1 MVLSPWRESTRA
13 KHYNCK
19 NNMRSFRV
27 GLLLGWRQ
35 LQRASLWTTGLIV
48 FVMMITFLN
57 LVAVSGILVG
67 LIVGSERAF
76 EQQSIGSVTITPL
89 DTEDYIQNS
98 DVIANILQQTPGVVD
113 FSVRYTSA
121 GSITADYRSRQSP
134 NDEPD
139 QISARLTGIDP
150 TREDAVTRLSESVVE
165 GDYFLP
171 DDTNALLI
179 GILNL
184 ERYSENFPDFT
195 NSLTAAFPGDTVL
208 LTIGSVSQEFVVRG
222 IVDSKVGDV
231 SSAIFI
237 PERELRRLIGRA
249 SDQADRIAVRL
260 DQAVPPERVQSQL
273 DQAGLADSAKIRTFD
288 EALPK
293 FLIDIKNTFNV
304 LGTFI
309 GSIGIIVA
317 SITIFIIIFINA
329 LSRRQQIGILKG
341 IGIDRRAIEI
351 AYVFQAAVYALA
363 GSLLGVL
370 IIYGFLIGYFERKPI
385 DFPFSDGILVAEP
398 LTTLTRFCVLFVITL
413 IAGFIPAWMIAKQN
427 TLNAILGRN

>member
-1 MVLSPWRESTRA
+1 MNSL
-13 KHYNCK
+13 
-19 NNMRSFRV
+19 RV

-35 LQRASLWTTGLIV
+35 LQRASYWTTGLIV

-76 EQQSIGSVTITPL
+76 ERQSIGSVIITAL
-89 DTEDYIQNS
+89 DNEDYILQS
-98 DVIANILQQTPGVVD
+98 DVVENILTQTPGVQD
-113 FSVRYTSA
+113 FTTRYTS
-121 GSITADYRSRQSP
+121 GGTITADYKMRQNP

-139 QISARLTGIDP
+139 QISVRLIGVDP
-150 TREDAVTRLSESVVE
+150 ERENAVTQLGINIVE
-165 GDYFLP
+165 GEYFLP
-171 DDTNALLI
+171 DDTAALLV
-179 GILNL
+179 GVLNL
-184 ERYSENFPDFT
+184 KRYAENFPDLT
-195 NSLTAAFPGDTVL
+195 NSLDSGNPGDRVL
-208 LTIGSVSQEFVVRG
+208 LTIGNVSREFTIRG
-222 IVDSKVGDV
+222 VIDSKVGDV
-231 SSAIFI
+231 SSAVYI
-237 PERELRRLIGRA
+237 PERELRRMIGR
-249 SDQADRIAVRL
+249 SVDQADRIAIRL
-260 DQAVPPERVQSQL
+260 DSVASPEVVRDNL
-273 DQAGLADSAKIRTFD
+273 LQAGLGDYAKIRTFQ

-351 AYVFQAAVYALA
+351 AYVFQAAVYALL
-363 GSLLGVL
+363 GSLLGII
-370 IIYGFLIGYFERKPI
+370 IIYGFLIGYFERNPI
-385 DFPFSDGILVAEP
+385 QFPFSDGILVAEP
-398 LTTLTRFCVLFVITL
+398 ISTLTRFLILFVITL

-427 TLNAILGRN
+427 TLNAILGRK

>member
-1 MVLSPWRESTRA
+1 MNAL
-13 KHYNCK
+13 
-19 NNMRSFRV
+19 RV
-27 GLLLGWRQ
+27 GLLLGFRQ
-35 LQRASLWTTGLIV
+35 LQRASRWTTILIV

-76 EQQSIGSVTITPL
+76 ERQSIGGITISAL
-89 DTEDYIQNS
+89 DNEDYILHSN
-98 DVIANILQQTPGVVD
+98 VIENILGQTPGVKN
-113 FSVRYTSA
+113 FTARYTS
-121 GSITADYRSRQSP
+121 GGTITADYRSRQSP

-139 QISARLTGIDP
+139 QISTRLIGVNP
-150 TREDAVTRLSESVVE
+150 VHEDAVTALSSNIVE
-165 GDYFLP
+165 GEYFLP
-171 DDTNALLI
+171 DDSTALLI

-184 ERYSENFPDFT
+184 ERYAENFPDLT
-195 NSLTAAFPGDTVL
+195 NSLAGAYPGDIVL
-208 LTIGSVSQEFVVRG
+208 LTIGGVSREFVVRG
-222 IVDSKVGDV
+222 VLDSKVGDV
-231 SSAIFI
+231 SSAVYL
-237 PERELRRLIGRA
+237 PERELRRMIGRPF
-249 SDQADRIAVRL
+249 DQADRIAVQL
-260 DQAVPPERVQSQL
+260 ELGVSPEVVKTHL
-273 DQAGLADSAKIRTFD
+273 LNAGLGDYAKIRTFN

-351 AYVFQAAVYALA
+351 AYVFQAAVYALL

-370 IIYGFLIGYFERKPI
+370 IIYGFLINYFERNPI
-385 DFPFSDGILVAEP
+385 NFPFSDGILVAEP
-398 LTTLTRFCVLFVITL
+398 STTLIRFIILFIITL
-413 IAGFIPAWMIAKQN
+413 VAGFIPAWMIAKQN
-427 TLNAILGRN
+427 TLNAILGRAK